1 MGSGCEQA
9 RRQACASNPPGP
21 PCLNRMAQNSRA
33 DCGVPAC
40 ASEAQRV
47 CATWDNQ
54 TAAPRMPRSSL
65 GFPPSGG
72 GGGMSAPQADFM
84 DTMNYVGTG
93 TFSGKFYQGPV
104 KKYTLQLASSEP
116 VTWFFYYTTPD
127 DHPVCQGEG
136 GDAPDSQKGQGIFVW
151 HEYNVTSF
159 QATTHTDETFAIPS
173 ICQATTNTCE
183 FPN

>member
-1 MGSGCEQA
+1 MGEPKPVAYLWTKDEDYCCKAEA
-9 RRQACASNPPGP
+9 ASSSS
-21 PCLNRMAQNSRA
+21 LSR
-33 DCGVPAC
+33 PE
-40 ASEAQRV
+40 ASSLH
-47 CATWDNQ
+47 
-54 TAAPRMPRSSL
+54 MSRSSL

-104 KKYTLQLASSEP
+104 KKNTLALASSEP
-116 VTWFFYYTTPD
+116 VTWFFYYTTPE

-136 GDAPDSQKGQGIFVW
+136 GDAPNSQKGRGIFVW
-151 HEYNVTSF
+151 HEYNETSF
-159 QATTHTDETFAIPS
+159 QATTHTEKTFAVPDV
-173 ICQATTNTCE
+173 CKQTTHTCA